1 MKGAQRA
8 TCGQRVEGSET
19 LRALSEF
26 CQEGCVQRSRPPAAL
41 TRGPVCHG
49 GGYEWGV
56 PRSDTEGSPP
66 CGRQAASRLSPA
78 RPCTSRGLCLT
89 CGPCKQRLP
98 SSPKAS
104 PEGEVHGPA
113 PPPAPP
119 RSVLRRPQICPAWA
133 TRVHL
138 CLLWSGRSAACSAAR
153 GPARQG
159 ERDSGVCSPSPYSP
173 PLPNSHRKTHL
184 KRK

>member
-56 PRSDTEGSPP
+56 PWSDTEGSPP

-113 PPPAPP
+113 PPLLHPAQSSGGLN
-119 RSVLRRPQICPAWA
+119 SVQPGQHVFTSACYGPGGQRHVRQHVVLPGRGRGTQVS
-133 TRVHL
+133 VHL
-138 CLLWSGRSAACSAAR
+138 
-153 GPARQG
+153 PPTHH
-159 ERDSGVCSPSPYSP
+159 PSPIATEK
-173 PLPNSHRKTHL
+173 HT
-184 KRK
+184 